1 MSFLKLFGLATLA
14 MVAFAGNSILN
25 RYALI
30 DGNLGAWTF
39 TLIRLISG
47 ATMLAFLTRFR
58 LKEGSMIGAMS
69 LLIYAGGFSY
79 AYITMDAGLGAL
91 ILFAMVQFTMLGA
104 GVQAGERLSPRQW
117 CGAGLAFAALIWLL
131 WPNHNGAASQA
142 PAYLAIMSMAAAGI
156 GWGVYSLVGR
166 HSPNPLL
173 STAGNFARASLIALV
188 LTIPVLF
195 FSPEI
200 KASSNAVIAAV
211 VSGALTSGVGYAIW
225 YAVLPKLTRSQA
237 GIMQLSVPAIAS
249 VGGIIFL
256 SEVLTRRVA
265 ISTALILLG
274 VGLATL
280 SKKTSNLDTAR

>member
-14 MVAFAGNSILN
+14 MTAFAGNSILN

-30 DGNLGAWTF
+30 DGDLGAWTF

-47 ATMLAFLTRFR
+47 TVMLALLTKFR
-58 LKEGSMIGAMS
+58 LKEGSLMGAIS

-117 CGAGLAFAALIWLL
+117 CGAGVAFAALIWLL
-131 WPNHNGAASQA
+131 WPNHNSDTGQG
-142 PAYLAIMSMAAAGI
+142 PAYLAVLSMAAAGI

-166 HSPNPLL
+166 KSPNPLL
-173 STAGNFARASLIALV
+173 STAGNFTRASLIALI

-195 FSPEI
+195 LSPEI
-200 KASSNAVIAAV
+200 KASSHAVIAAV

-225 YAVLPKLTRSQA
+225 YTVLPKLTRSQA
-237 GIMQLSVPAIAS
+237 GIMQLSVPAIAAI
-249 VGGIIFL
+249 GGIIFL
-256 SEVLTRRVA
+256 SEVLTQRVA

-280 SKKTSNLDTAR
+280 SKKTAD

>member
-1 MSFLKLFGLATLA
+1 
-14 MVAFAGNSILN
+14 
-25 RYALI
+25 
-30 DGNLGAWTF
+30 
-39 TLIRLISG
+39 
-47 ATMLAFLTRFR
+47 MLALLTKFR
-58 LKEGSMIGAMS
+58 LKDGSMMGAIS

-117 CGAGLAFAALIWLL
+117 CGAGVAFAALIWLL
-131 WPNHNGAASQA
+131 WPNHNGDTSQA
-142 PAYLAIMSMAAAGI
+142 PAYLAVLSMAAAGI

-166 HSPNPLL
+166 KSPNPLL
-173 STAGNFARASLIALV
+173 STAGNFTRASLIALI

-195 FSPEI
+195 LSPEI
-200 KASSNAVIAAV
+200 KVSSHAVIAAV

-237 GIMQLSVPAIAS
+237 GIMQLSVPAIAAI
-249 VGGIIFL
+249 GGIIFL
-256 SEVLTRRVA
+256 SEVLTQRVA

-280 SKKTSNLDTAR
+280 PKKTVD

>member
-1 MSFLKLFGLATLA
+1 M
-14 MVAFAGNSILN
+14 MAFAGNSILN

-30 DGNLGAWTF
+30 DGSLGAWTF
-39 TLIRLISG
+39 TLIRLMSG
-47 ATMLAFLTRFR
+47 AVMLAFLTRFR
-58 LKEGSMIGAMS
+58 LKDGNMIGAIS

-104 GVQAGERLSPRQW
+104 GLQAGERLSPLQW
-117 CGAGLAFAALIWLL
+117 YGTGLAFAALVWLL
-131 WPNHNGAASQA
+131 WPHHNEAANQA
-142 PAYLAIMSMAAAGI
+142 PAYLAIVSMAAAGI

-166 HSPNPLL
+166 KSPNPLL
-173 STAGNFARASLIALV
+173 STAGNFTRASLIALV
-188 LTIPVLF
+188 LTIPALF

-200 KASSNAVIAAV
+200 NTSSYALIAAV

-225 YAVLPKLTRSQA
+225 YAVLPKLSRSQA

-249 VGGIIFL
+249 IGGILFL
-256 SEVLTRRVA
+256 GEVLTPRVA
-265 ISTALILLG
+265 ISTGLILLG

-280 SKKTSNLDTAR
+280 SKKQPI